1 MGFEKSV
8 GEMTHLS
15 QRLDAIHNGRVKK
28 EDGITSYYRED
39 ESLICKR
46 FDEDG
51 NEITEKAL
59 DYYEN
64 GNVKESIYDNES
76 GELLQAITMAE
87 DGEVVD
93 EYYKEI
99 EKSVKFFS

>member
-1 MGFEKSV
+1 MGFGKSI
-8 GEMTHLS
+8 GEMAHLS
-15 QRLDAIHNGRVKK
+15 QRLDAIQNGRVKK
-28 EDGITSYYRED
+28 EDGVTSYYRED
-39 ESLICKR
+39 ESLISKR
-46 FDEDG
+46 FDKDG

-76 GELLQAITMAE
+76 GELLQAITLAE

-93 EYYKEI
+93 EYYI